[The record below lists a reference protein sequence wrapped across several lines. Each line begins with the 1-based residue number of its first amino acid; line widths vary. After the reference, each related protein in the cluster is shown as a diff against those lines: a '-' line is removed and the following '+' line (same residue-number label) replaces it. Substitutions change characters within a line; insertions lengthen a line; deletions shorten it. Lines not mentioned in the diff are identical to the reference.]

1 MEIGG
6 GESREVEK
14 KGAMVRGE
22 SVTTKIKPT
31 SVRKTGLF
39 SKMHAM
45 NMKMKKEMEKEKEK
59 EKEKGKGKEEE
70 KAETESAKGANEQ
83 RPKEG
88 GDATAGSGN
97 SASKS
102 PLLRVPSLSMSLRKA
117 SREQDE
123 DEEERKKREERRR
136 LFCSR
141 LKAAPEESESRPKP
155 VETGIKR
162 FFRSNSSKSQPFPVC
177 WTPNPSI
184 HPSDKQTDG
193 EPRRVFRNKQTNSQ
207 SIYFENIT
215 TNQAKGMSECTHS
228 PP

>member
-6 GESREVEK
+6 GENREVER

-59 EKEKGKGKEEE
+59 QKGKGKEEE
-70 KAETESAKGANEQ
+70 KAETVSAKGANEQ

-184 HPSDKQTDG
+184 HPSDRQTDR
-193 EPRRVFRNKQTNSQ
+193 EPRRAFRNKQT
-207 SIYFENIT
+207 I
-215 TNQAKGMSECTHS
+215 NQYTSRI
-228 PP
+228 